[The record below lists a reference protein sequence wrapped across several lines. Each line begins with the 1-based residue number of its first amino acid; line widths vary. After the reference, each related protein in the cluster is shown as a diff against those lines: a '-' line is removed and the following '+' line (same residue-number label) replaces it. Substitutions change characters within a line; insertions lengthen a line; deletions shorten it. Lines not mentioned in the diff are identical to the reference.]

1 MRKRNLVWSSA
12 RQAVSEECVQVRVGG
27 GDLGGLLCTGCQVV
41 LIWRIENRQLHG
53 HTGWVTYKFE

>member
-12 RQAVSEECVQVRVGG
+12 RQAVSEECIQVRVGG

-53 HTGWVTYKFE
+53 HTG